1 MLLKKKISYSVAC
14 GVLILFNPVHA
25 QDDQGFFR
33 YQEEET
39 PTPPKQAIKV
49 APMSLVLSGN
59 QQPLVIH
66 NKKNGQFYTSGMI
79 KNIPTGFNIDT
90 GISKFVMS
98 ERRARYHSLH
108 NCTPKVIGT
117 ANGYVNGCEAL
128 ITEMHM
134 GHFKLL
140 NVPVLILKGLE
151 RDAIIGMDI
160 LRHFDVRTD
169 NNKMT
174 IALKNT
180 LLSQQTTQQ
189 AQHYVRQNN
198 TQPVQRQQPAQVSQ
212 PEYAR
217 QQPVDPFVQ
226 TDRRIVSVKQDI
238 KFDKYKTAAEIKFD
252 NFLRKT
258 LTTIY
263 VDRYL
268 ILKIIIGLILLR
280 IFLGILVAYIEH
292 KERKDRNYPY

>member
-1 MLLKKKISYSVAC
+1 MLLKKKIRYCFAC
-14 GVLILFNPVHA
+14 GILMLLNPVHA
-25 QDDQGFFR
+25 QNDQGFFR
-33 YQEEET
+33 YQEEES

-49 APMSLVLSGN
+49 PPMSLVLSGN

-66 NKKNGQFYTSGMI
+66 NKKNGQFYTSGKI
-79 KNIPTGFNIDT
+79 KNVSTGFNIDT

-98 ERRARYHSLH
+98 ESRARFHSLR
-108 NCTPKVIGT
+108 NCTPKVVGT

-128 ITEMHM
+128 IPEMHM

-174 IALKNT
+174 IAIKNT
-180 LLSQQTTQQ
+180 LPAQQP
-189 AQHYVRQNN
+189 QHYVRQNN

-212 PEYAR
+212 REYTRPQA
-217 QQPVDPFVQ
+217 VDPFVQ
-226 TDRRIVSVKQDI
+226 TDRRIVSLKEDI
-238 KFDKYKTAAEIKFD
+238 KFDQSITAAEIKFD
-252 NFLRKT
+252 NFLKKT
-258 LTTIY
+258 LTIIY

-280 IFLGILVAYIEH
+280 IFMGILVAYIEQ